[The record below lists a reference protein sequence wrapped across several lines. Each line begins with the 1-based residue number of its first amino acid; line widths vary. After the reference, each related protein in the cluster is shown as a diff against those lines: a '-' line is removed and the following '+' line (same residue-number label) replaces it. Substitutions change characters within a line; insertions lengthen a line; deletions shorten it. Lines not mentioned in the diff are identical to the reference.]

1 MEEKRPFY
9 ELPLGYPTEDL
20 PEPDVLRDIA
30 YAGDDETSPRLD
42 IYRPRTAPPD
52 SGFPLLIFLHGGPQ
66 LPGPG
71 RPWPKDWRVFQDYG
85 RLAAANG
92 IAAAIPNHRYSSY
105 EMLPLALQDSQTAV
119 RFLIDES
126 VQFGLDSDRL
136 AVWAFSGAGML
147 LSPYLSGELPGL
159 RALAAFYPMLD
170 LTHIEQAT
178 AAHSE
183 QQLIA
188 LSPLSHIETLAPA
201 LPILLARA
209 GLDRP
214 GLNRALDTFV
224 KQALYHNLNLE
235 VHNLPQAGHGFDFVE
250 QNNTA
255 VRETIKRGMDFVSS
269 HFRGN

>member
-1 MEEKRPFY
+1 MEENRPFY
-9 ELPLGYPTEDL
+9 ELPLGYPVEDQ
-20 PEPDVLRDIA
+20 PQPDVLRDIV
-30 YAGDDETSPRLD
+30 YTGQDDTSPRLD
-42 IYRPRTAPPD
+42 IYRPSSAPPQ
-52 SGFPLLIFLHGGPQ
+52 SGFPLLILLHGGPQ

-92 IAAAIPNHRYSSY
+92 MAAAIPNHRYTGYDTLS
-105 EMLPLALQDSQTAV
+105 LALEDTQTAV
-119 RFLIDES
+119 RFLLQERAQYD
-126 VQFGLDSDRL
+126 LDGDRL
-136 AVWAFSGAGML
+136 AIWAFSGAGML

-159 RALAAFYPMLD
+159 RAVAAFYPMLD

-188 LSPLSHIETLAPA
+188 LSPLSQIETIPPS

-235 VHNLPQAGHGFDFVE
+235 VHNLPQAGHGFDFFE
-250 QNNTA
+250 ADSTA
-255 VRETIKRGMDFVSS
+255 VRETIKRGIDFLV
-269 HFRGN
+269 GQLA